1 MDTRQMTTAINQGLV
16 PQVLNGTMMMVPRG
30 TTIYAFRGVEVW
42 ARTKAEAVD
51 KIVHAFA
58 VRDGKNTD
66 PLSVVKEMKV
76 IKTIH

>member
-1 MDTRQMTTAINQGLV
+1 MDTNQTTAAINQGLV
-16 PQVLNGTMMMVPRG
+16 PQVVNGRTVMVPRG
-30 TTIYAFRGVEVW
+30 TVIYAFRGVEVW
-42 ARTKAEAVD
+42 GRTKGEAVD

-66 PLSVVKEMKV
+66 PLTVFKEMKV